1 MNLFRKDKSEP
12 RIEFCERCAIACDAT
27 CIVEGERDR
36 IFESLL
42 RYGYRSL

>member
-1 MNLFRKDKSEP
+1 MRLLGKNKKAR
-12 RIEFCERCAIACDAT
+12 RIEFCDRCANACDAT

-42 RYGYRSL
+42 RYGYRQL